1 MPDKDMLMQGFQ
13 MGPWFVLPERGLLR
27 LDDEETHLEPLVMD
41 VLVALAECQG
51 DVLSN
56 DQLIDAAWGGRAVT
70 DDVIVRCIAV
80 LRRNL
85 GDKARDPEYI
95 ENIPRRGY
103 RLKMPITVEQDDAPP
118 VDESAA
124 DPGPKPGYYWP
135 LVAGFAAVVVIAFFA
150 LSGRND
156 NEPQSDDIRSLAV
169 FPLDCAEEDRF
180 VCYSF
185 IDELMSQ
192 LLQAGDANNFKVVR
206 SRDSFP
212 DDPSQKTVADELDV
226 DGVFVGSLK
235 RSGNDIRISAE
246 ILNRRNGFVEW
257 SNTYD
262 GSLDEVII
270 IRSEL
275 VGETVARLIGEK
287 AKLLEAVRLP
297 QSSEA
302 LDAYSQGQYELST
315 RSAASIG
322 KAIEW
327 FEKTVELDPD
337 FGMAYVRLAYA
348 YMLLPEYDTEV
359 SQTLMYEK
367 ALSSA
372 DAGVN
377 KDPGVTGPAQT
388 VYGFIYHKR
397 GQWTRATRAHL
408 QAISASTVY
417 PISHQLYSR
426 LLASVGRLD
435 ASLAEARKAHEIE
448 PQQAVQISRLA
459 IAYFWLDDMENAG
472 VYFRRSDAHKEYE
485 APVHDLAYSL
495 FHIRNGDYDK
505 AANEATI
512 GLKKYVADLDS
523 SWVAPVF
530 EGMQNPEKYD
540 EAHDIVEKL
549 SASGQLPANAE
560 ISLWVLL
567 GDGDRAMAIAKQLED
582 AGEIFE
588 AELMFIPQFAIL
600 REHPDFP
607 ALLDAIGLTEYWS
620 DNGCEWQ
627 SDHVVCEEDRDAVML
642 SSD

>member
-1 MPDKDMLMQGFQ
+1 MPDKDTLMQGFQ

-27 LDDEETHLEPLVMD
+27 LDDDETHLEPLVMD
-41 VLVALAECQG
+41 VLVALAACQG

-103 RLKMPITVEQDDAPP
+103 RLKVPITVDQDDEPSA
-118 VDESAA
+118 DESAP
-124 DPGPKPGYYWP
+124 DQGPKPGYYWP
-135 LVAGFAAVVVIAFFA
+135 LVAGFAAVAVIVFFA

-156 NEPQSDDIRSLAV
+156 IDTKSDDILSLAV
-169 FPLDCAEEDRF
+169 FPLDCADEDRF
-180 VCYSF
+180 ICYS
-185 IDELMSQ
+185 ITDELVSQ
-192 LLQAGDANNFKVVR
+192 LLQAQDANNIKVVR
-206 SRDSFP
+206 SRDPFP

-226 DGVFVGSLK
+226 DGIFVGSLK
-235 RSGNDIRISAE
+235 RSGNDIRINAE
-246 ILNRRNGFVEW
+246 IFNRRNGFVEW
-257 SNTYD
+257 SGAYD
-262 GSLDEVII
+262 GNLDEII
-270 IRSEL
+270 KIRSEI
-275 VGETVARLIGEK
+275 VGETVARLIGEN
-287 AKLLEAVRLP
+287 AKLMEGGRPP
-297 QSSEA
+297 QSSES
-302 LDAYSQGQYELST
+302 LDAYSQGQYELSA
-315 RSAASIG
+315 RSAASIS
-322 KAIEW
+322 KAIKW
-327 FEKTVELDPD
+327 FEKTIELDPD

-348 YMLLPEYDTEV
+348 YMLLPEYDTEE
-359 SQTLMYEK
+359 SSTLMYEK

-372 DAGVN
+372 DAGVR
-377 KDPGVTGPAQT
+377 KDPGVAGPAQT
-388 VYGFIYHKR
+388 VYGFIYHKS
-397 GQWTRATRAHL
+397 GQWTRATQAHL
-408 QAISASTVY
+408 RAINAGTVY

-459 IAYFWLDDMENAG
+459 VAYFWLDDLDNAG

-505 AANEATI
+505 AESEAII
-512 GLKKYVADLDS
+512 GLEKYGSDS
-523 SWVAPVF
+523 SWVTPVF
-530 EGMQNPEKYD
+530 EGMRNPDKRN
-540 EAHDIVEKL
+540 EALAIVEQIAAGNDLIAK
-549 SASGQLPANAE
+549 AE

-567 GDGDRAMAIAKQLED
+567 GDADRAMEVARRMED
-582 AGEIFE
+582 SGEIFE
-588 AELMFIPQFAIL
+588 AELMFIPQFSIL

-607 ALLDAIGLTEYWS
+607 SLLDSIGLTEYWS

-627 SDHVVCEEDRDAVML
+627 SDHVVCEDDRDAVML